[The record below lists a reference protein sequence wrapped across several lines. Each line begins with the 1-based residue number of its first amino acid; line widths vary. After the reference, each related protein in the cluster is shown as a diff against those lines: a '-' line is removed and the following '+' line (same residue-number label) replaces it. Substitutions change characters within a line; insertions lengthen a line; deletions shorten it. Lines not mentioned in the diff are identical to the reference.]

1 MGDHKHKIVDRT
13 FIPKYGTLSQ
23 VLLQLVVAL
32 RIHRHVQVRQGNV
45 QGWLRESVVGGLN
58 VTNDPKCNIV
68 LSPCTYKWSQKIHFV
83 SNFPTIQMIL
93 RKSII
98 VQKRAYLSNDIME
111 NLVYEK
117 PIQFSIH

>member
-1 MGDHKHKIVDRT
+1 M
-13 FIPKYGTLSQ
+13 PKYGTVSQ

-45 QGWLRESVVGGLN
+45 QGWLHESVVGGLN
-58 VTNDPKCNIV
+58 VTNDPKCDIV

-93 RKSII
+93 RK
-98 VQKRAYLSNDIME
+98 KYYCPKEGLSF
-111 NLVYEK
+111 K
-117 PIQFSIH
+117 